1 MDAPVGLVALV
12 EKVDNDDIVFL
23 PVTVTTAN
31 PLFDALRVPG
41 QIKVDDGR
49 AELKVQTLGTGLCR
63 DQDTCL
69 VTETINDCRSEV
81 HLTRAGSAT

>member
-41 QIKVDDGR
+41 QIKVDDG
-49 AELKVQTLGTGLCR
+49 
-63 DQDTCL
+63 
-69 VTETINDCRSEV
+69 
-81 HLTRAGSAT
+81 